1 MCSSAPSMSAIK
13 EVSEAVLAPIRKKNS
28 PKTAGGPRREM
39 TTVPGEGEIWGE
51 GQG

>member
-28 PKTAGGPRREM
+28 PKTAGGPKREM
-39 TTVPGEGEIWGE
+39 TTVPGEGEGE
-51 GQG
+51 GEG